1 MDFGEIGTLARTRN
15 NSELAKTTS
24 VLLLASNFYD
34 ILLENNTNKE
44 YERRVEDSETLLNPD
59 EVILFSY
66 VVDQDLLDFI
76 DSNTVSRGTLYQFLR
91 RLLNDQELQIQPQRF
106 SNFSHEL
113 AEYLERSHMSEK
125 EDIINNEKYGIEQAI
140 FRIKETAGE
149 EESDILETSLNILLD
164 IHKETQDFPTD
175 ELR

>member
-1 MDFGEIGTLARTRN
+1 
-15 NSELAKTTS
+15 
-24 VLLLASNFYD
+24 
-34 ILLENNTNKE
+34 
-44 YERRVEDSETLLNPD
+44 
-59 EVILFSY
+59 VILFSY